1 MKSSYGTV
9 SARWQGN
16 DFLITPNGVPRWD
29 LKAEDIV
36 QIKDGK
42 REPGKHPS
50 LTAFLH
56 QQIYALHPEVN
67 SIILTQSPYLM
78 AFAVTG
84 VEINVRTIPES
95 WIFLKDMP
103 QLKFGAQD
111 NGSNEVAKCIS
122 REKPAVLIQNECVVV
137 VGDKLLQT
145 FDYLEVAEFSA
156 KSIVMASSLGQMV
169 PINDEQTEELRIA
182 FLK

>member
-1 MKSSYGTV
+1 
-9 SARWQGN
+9 
-16 DFLITPNGVPRWD
+16 
-29 LKAEDIV
+29 
-36 QIKDGK
+36 
-42 REPGKHPS
+42 
-50 LTAFLH
+50 
-56 QQIYALHPEVN
+56 
-67 SIILTQSPYLM
+67 M

-103 QLKFGAQD
+103 QLKFGVQH
-111 NGSNEVAKCIS
+111 NGSDEVATCIS

-169 PINDEQTEELRIA
+169 PINDEQTEELRKA